1 MTDHHVNRNQDKA
14 KYTRFIGLAVLACVL
29 LLPQLPVSDYWIRL
43 LNDTGIYTL
52 PVLGLVLLT
61 GFARITSLG
70 QAAFVGIGAY
80 ATAVCCVVFHI
91 SPWAGLVAC
100 IALAVVLAFLIGL
113 VTMRLSGH
121 FLSLATI
128 AWGLA
133 LFYLFSNMELLGKYD
148 GLSGLPAF
156 EIGSFALD
164 TPRKMYYLVL
174 VIVLAALFGVR
185 NLLNSRTGR
194 AIQTLQ
200 GGNVLAEA
208 MGVNSQWLKMLV
220 FILAAVLAAVSGFLY
235 AGLQRAVS
243 PSTFG
248 INYGVEYLFMAVV
261 GGMGSVWG
269 AVLGAAL
276 ITILKDVLKTALPQ
290 LLGTSANYEMVVLGV
305 AMILILQYNRG
316 GLWGFIAR
324 FLPERVHTLA
334 PSKPEQVQTLPS
346 RKRAMTQ
353 EPLLRVE
360 KLRKTFGGLVAVND
374 IGFEVQRAQIVGLI
388 GPNGAGKSTVF
399 NLLSGVL
406 PLSSGKIEFCGERI
420 DGFSARAIFQK
431 GVARTFQHVKLLPQM
446 TVLENVAV
454 GAHLR
459 GGRGPVSAILRLD
472 RGEEKVLLAEAAR
485 QIERVGLSQHMYTQ
499 VGNLALGQQRI
510 VEIAR
515 ALASDPTLLLLD
527 EPAAGL
533 RYQEKQALAELLRK
547 LRAEDMS
554 VLLVEHDMDFVMNL
568 TDQVVVME
576 FGTSIAT
583 GTPEQIRDNPT
594 VLAAYLGGEA
604 P

>member
-1 MTDHHVNRNQDKA
+1 MTQNVKT
-14 KYTRFIGLAVLACVL
+14 KYASVLGLLIL
-29 LLPQLPVSDYWIRL
+29 LGVALIPQLPVSDYWIRL

-70 QAAFVGIGAY
+70 QAAFVGVGAY
-80 ATAVCCVVFHI
+80 VTAVASAVFHI
-91 SPWAGLVAC
+91 SPWAGLLAC
-100 IALAVVLAFLIGL
+100 IALAVALAFLLGL

-121 FLSLATI
+121 FLSLATL

-133 LFYLFSNMELLGKYD
+133 LFYLFSNMEFLGKYD

-156 EIGSFALD
+156 EIGPLVLD

-174 VIVLAALFGVR
+174 VIVLFSLFGVR

-208 MGVNSQWLKMLV
+208 MGINSQWLKMLV
-220 FILAAVLAAVSGFLY
+220 FILAAVLAAISGFLY

-248 INYGVEYLFMAVV
+248 INYGVEYLFMAVI

-276 ITILKDVLKTALPQ
+276 ITILKDVLKSFLPQ
-290 LLGTSANYEMVVLGV
+290 ILGTSANYEMVVLGV
-305 AMILILQYNRG
+305 AMILILQYTRS

-324 FLPERVHTLA
+324 FLPKRIHTLT
-334 PSKPEQVQTLPS
+334 PSKSEKIKQLAVREKVSTHEGTLLQV
-346 RKRAMTQ
+346 KN
-353 EPLLRVE
+353 
-360 KLRKTFGGLVAVND
+360 LRKTFGELVAVND
-374 IGFEVQRAQIVGLI
+374 VSFNVGRGQIVALI

-406 PLSSGKIEFCGERI
+406 SLSGGEVYFGTQRIHGLSS
-420 DGFSARAIFQK
+420 RAIVKK
-431 GVARTFQHVKLLPQM
+431 GIGRTFQHVKLLPQM

-459 GGRGPVSAILRLD
+459 GRRGAASAILCLD
-472 RGEEKVLLAEAAR
+472 HNEEKALLAEAAR
-485 QIERVGLSQHMYTQ
+485 QIERVGLSQYIYTQ

-515 ALASDPTLLLLD
+515 ALAGDPTLLLLD

-533 RYQEKQALAELLRK
+533 RYQEKQALAQLLEK

-554 VLLVEHDMDFVMNL
+554 ILLVEHDMDFVMNL
-568 TDQVVVME
+568 CDQVVVME
-576 FGTSIAT
+576 FGTCIAT
-583 GTPEQIRDNPT
+583 GTAQQIRDNPA